1 MVRTP
6 SISLSS
12 SEKDKDKATQTLSS
26 AFASMIAVGAPHQ
39 TSRNAFGVSQLK
51 VDDGSSSESRRSHR
65 SGSTSSKQDDERS
78 QKKSK
83 RLSAFGRS
91 GRSVSPFRFGSRK
104 RSSSASRLK
113 INPDDDTGSESG
125 TRSERERD
133 SDNDSVIS
141 SASGITPRN
150 SAFYH
155 PDDEEDLDPAAPHS
169 HRRLAPASSNETEAQ
184 LPTSASSASIA
195 SSIHMNDDPHGVEA
209 DAESDDGSD
218 ISDID
223 SKHLSANGASSAAD
237 LTTEDEDDLDD
248 DEMDSIVLDNTLYNA
263 GCLTAHEHWIADGKS
278 EDAHHHF
285 ETYEDEDLER
295 DDEHITAPNVVLSED
310 QVSTF
315 LQRRSSKML
324 SLSTSRPRFE
334 RNRCT
339 ITISHG
345 DADAAAKASK
355 RPKRYVVASDG
366 SEESS
371 YAVEWTIGTVLRD
384 GDEMLV
390 VSVMETD
397 TKLDALDPKHEE
409 VSARME
415 HQRIR
420 QAMASVLAK
429 QATHLLERTRLEVK
443 ISCQAIHAKNAR
455 HMLLDLIDFYEPTM
469 VVVGSRGLGS
479 LKGILLGSTS
489 HYLVQKS
496 SAPVMVARKRLK
508 LPSLPRGKG
517 DVVESVRARHMRLD
531 QASIEKV
538 SNAGEDDDDDDEH
551 KNGTGDHGPNEDDT
565 PESEADA
572 KDVLALPSTG
582 QEASGSVSAAP
593 STPPSAATMLDETS
607 PSSQG
612 PKSGGDASPK
622 LHRKSSK
629 TGPTA
634 IPHTSLER
642 QAETRV
648 QIQQRKEEAAKL
660 HEGDKRRHY
669 FPHHSDHLRTS
680 KSPDQP
686 QSEDETDPT
695 DDDAKPARG
704 LVSTP
709 ETASMADDKSKNGA
723 T

>member
-6 SISLSS
+6 SLSISSG
-12 SEKDKDKATQTLSS
+12 EKDRERANQTLSS
-26 AFASMIAVGAPHQ
+26 AFASMMAVGAPHQ
-39 TSRNAFGVSQLK
+39 TSRNAFGISQLK
-51 VDDGSSSESRRSHR
+51 IDDGNSSESRRSR
-65 SGSTSSKQDDERS
+65 YGGSGSSSKDDGERS

-83 RLSAFGRS
+83 RLSAFARS
-91 GRSVSPFRFGSRK
+91 GRSISPFRFGSRK
-104 RSSSASRLK
+104 RSSSANRLK
-113 INPDDDTGSESG
+113 INPDEDTGSESG

-133 SDNDSVIS
+133 SDNESVVS

-150 SAFYH
+150 SAFFNPYE
-155 PDDEEDLDPAAPHS
+155 DDDLDASIPHS
-169 HRRLAPASSNETEAQ
+169 HRRAHPASPGALETQ
-184 LPTSASSASIA
+184 LPKSASSTSLA
-195 SSIHMNDDPHGVEA
+195 SSTHIHDDPHGAEA
-209 DAESDDGSD
+209 DVESDDGSE
-218 ISDID
+218 ISDFD
-223 SKHLSANGASSAAD
+223 SKHASTSGGRASLD
-237 LTTEDEDDLDD
+237 GVSDEEEGPDDI

-263 GCLTAHEHWIADGKS
+263 ECLTSHEHWNTGPKS
-278 EDAHHHF
+278 EDGHHHF

-315 LQRRSSKML
+315 LQRRGSKML

-345 DADAAAKASK
+345 EANAAAKASK

-479 LKGILLGSTS
+479 LRGILLGSTS

-508 LPSLPRGKG
+508 LPALPRGKG

-538 SNAGEDDDDDDEH
+538 STAGEEDKSEGKADKDEGVAGEDSSPDNESGDKDSSNKVPSDSKAD
-551 KNGTGDHGPNEDDT
+551 GT
-565 PESEADA
+565 A
-572 KDVLALPSTG
+572 
-582 QEASGSVSAAP
+582 SAAP
-593 STPPSAATMLDETS
+593 STPPRTSKADEASPTS
-607 PSSQG
+607 QKP
-612 PKSGGDASPK
+612 GGDTSPK
-622 LHRKSSK
+622 LQRKSSK
-629 TGPTA
+629 AGPTA
-634 IPHTSLER
+634 IPQTSLER
-642 QAETRV
+642 EAETRK

-660 HEGDKRRHY
+660 HEGDKKRHV
-669 FPHHSDHLRTS
+669 FSHHSDHLKTS
-680 KSPDQP
+680 KSLNP
-686 QSEDETDPT
+686 QSDDDTDPT
-695 DDDAKPARG
+695 DDDAKLKATPS
-704 LVSTP
+704 VSMVEAESKAGGSNTQ
-709 ETASMADDKSKNGA
+709 ET

>member
-6 SISLSS
+6 SISVSS
-12 SEKDKDKATQTLSS
+12 GEKDKDKATQTLSS
-26 AFASMIAVGAPHQ
+26 TFASMIAVGAPHH
-39 TSRNAFGVSQLK
+39 TSRNPFAIGQLK
-51 VDDGSSSESRRSHR
+51 IEDASSNDSRRNRHGG
-65 SGSTSSKQDDERS
+65 SGSASREDDERT

-91 GRSVSPFRFGSRK
+91 GRSTSPFCFGSRK
-104 RSSSASRLK
+104 RSSSANRLK
-113 INPDDDTGSESG
+113 INPDEDTGSESG
-125 TRSERERD
+125 TRSERDRD
-133 SDNDSVIS
+133 SDNDSVTS

-150 SAFYH
+150 SAFFNPY
-155 PDDEEDLDPAAPHS
+155 DEDDLDPSTPHS
-169 HRRLAPASSNETEAQ
+169 HRRHSASPHAPAAS
-184 LPTSASSASIA
+184 LPKVGSSASLA
-195 SSIHMNDDPHGVEA
+195 SSTNGNEDPHGVEA
-209 DAESDDGSD
+209 DVESDDASD

-223 SKHLSANGASSAAD
+223 AKLPTTGNAD
-237 LTTEDEDDLDD
+237 VDEEDADDA

-263 GCLTAHEHWIADGKS
+263 ECLTSHEHWTTDPKS
-278 EDAHHHF
+278 EDGHHHF

-315 LQRRSSKML
+315 VQRRGSKML
-324 SLSTSRPRFE
+324 SLTTSRPRFE

-345 DADAAAKASK
+345 ESDAAAKACK

-479 LKGILLGSTS
+479 LRGILLGSTS

-508 LPSLPRGKG
+508 LPALPRGKG

-538 SNAGEDDDDDDEH
+538 SNAGEEEDSRDKEDKNDDDDD
-551 KNGTGDHGPNEDDT
+551 TTEDTFPDS
-565 PESEADA
+565 ESKEVIEEIA
-572 KDVLALPSTG
+572 KQP
-582 QEASGSVSAAP
+582 EASEVATPAPP
-593 STPPSAATMLDETS
+593 STPPRTTKSEETS
-607 PSSQG
+607 PT
-612 PKSGGDASPK
+612 SPK
-622 LHRKSSK
+622 IGSDSNPKLQRKGSK
-629 TGPTA
+629 AGPTV
-634 IPHTSLER
+634 IPQTSLER
-642 QAETRV
+642 EAETRI
-648 QIQQRKEEAAKL
+648 QIQQRKEESAKL
-660 HEGDKRRHY
+660 HEGDKKRHM
-669 FPHHSDHLRTS
+669 FAHHSDHLKTS
-680 KSPDQP
+680 KTSKAV
-686 QSEDETDPT
+686 QSDDETDST
-695 DDDAKPARG
+695 GEKATSNG
-704 LVSTP
+704 SVLVSP
-709 ETASMADDKSKNGA
+709 AEAKNKAQESASSNGTA
-723 T
+723 

>member
-1 MVRTP
+1 MFRTP

-12 SEKDKDKATQTLSS
+12 GEKDTDKATQTLSS
-26 AFASMIAVGAPHQ
+26 AFASIIAVGAPHHN
-39 TSRNAFGVSQLK
+39 TRNPIALGQLK
-51 VDDGSSSESRRSHR
+51 IDDSSANGSRRHPHGGSGSSSRD
-65 SGSTSSKQDDERS
+65 DDERS

-91 GRSVSPFRFGSRK
+91 GRSISPFRFRSRK
-104 RSSSASRLK
+104 RPSSANRLK
-113 INPDDDTGSESG
+113 INPDEDTGSESG
-125 TRSERERD
+125 TRRERDRD

-150 SAFYH
+150 SAFFNPY
-155 PDDEEDLDPAAPHS
+155 DEDDLDPSTPHS
-169 HRRLAPASSNETEAQ
+169 HHRHPASPHAPAAS
-184 LPTSASSASIA
+184 LPKVSSSASLA
-195 SSIHMNDDPHGVEA
+195 SSTNGNEDPHGVEA
-209 DAESDDGSD
+209 DVESDDASD
-218 ISDID
+218 TSDLD
-223 SKHLSANGASSAAD
+223 AKLP
-237 LTTEDEDDLDD
+237 TTGNAEDDNEEEEDLDD
-248 DEMDSIVLDNTLYNA
+248 ADEMDSIVLDNTIYNA
-263 GCLTAHEHWIADGKS
+263 ECLTSHKHWTKGPKS
-278 EDAHHHF
+278 EDGDHHF

-295 DDEHITAPNVVLSED
+295 DDEHIMAPNVVLSED
-310 QVSTF
+310 QVSAF
-315 LQRRSSKML
+315 VQRRGSKML
-324 SLSTSRPRFE
+324 SLATSRPKFE

-345 DADAAAKASK
+345 ESDAAAKASK

-479 LKGILLGSTS
+479 LRGILLGSTS

-508 LPSLPRGKG
+508 LPALPRGKG

-538 SNAGEDDDDDDEH
+538 SNSNEENDSET
-551 KNGTGDHGPNEDDT
+551 KESNEDDAT
-565 PESEADA
+565 GEDTSPDSETGLKDGADGSSNQPETTEAA
-572 KDVLALPSTG
+572 T
-582 QEASGSVSAAP
+582 SAPP
-593 STPPSAATMLDETS
+593 STPPRRTSSEEANHTS
-607 PSSQG
+607 PKAGSEG
-612 PKSGGDASPK
+612 SPK
-622 LHRKSSK
+622 LQRKGSK
-629 TGPTA
+629 AGPTA
-634 IPHTSLER
+634 IPQTSLER
-642 QAETRV
+642 EAETRI
-648 QIQQRKEEAAKL
+648 QIQQRKEESAKL
-660 HEGDKRRHY
+660 HEGDKKRHL
-669 FPHHSDHLRTS
+669 FAHHPEHLKTS
-680 KSPDQP
+680 KTSNAQ
-686 QSEDETDPT
+686 QSDEDTD
-695 DDDAKPARG
+695 
-704 LVSTP
+704 STG
-709 ETASMADDKSKNGA
+709 EKTASNGSRLVPAAGAKSKA
-723 T
+723 

>member
-6 SISLSS
+6 SIGSG
-12 SEKDKDKATQTLSS
+12 DKDKEKANATLSS
-26 AFASMIAVGAPHQ
+26 AFASMMAVGAPHHS
-39 TSRNAFGVSQLK
+39 TRNPFAIGQLK
-51 VDDGSSSESRRSHR
+51 IADSSDSHR
-65 SGSTSSKQDDERS
+65 SRSDRSAASSHHDDERS

-91 GRSVSPFRFGSRK
+91 GRSISPFRFSSRK
-104 RSSSASRLK
+104 RSSSANRLK

-125 TRSERERD
+125 PRSERDHD

-141 SASGITPRN
+141 SSSGITPRN
-150 SAFYH
+150 SAFYNPYDDDD
-155 PDDEEDLDPAAPHS
+155 PDAAAPHS
-169 HRRLAPASSNETEAQ
+169 HRRPHPASPNAPAVPLPKSSSS
-184 LPTSASSASIA
+184 TSLASST
-195 SSIHMNDDPHGVEA
+195 HDDPHGAEA
-209 DAESDDGSD
+209 DVESDDDASD
-218 ISDID
+218 TSDLD
-223 SKHLSANGASSAAD
+223 NKLTSAD
-237 LTTEDEDDLDD
+237 PQDDDDEDDQDD

-263 GCLTAHEHWIADGKS
+263 GCLTKHEHWNGESKS
-278 EDAHHHF
+278 EDGHHHF

-315 LQRRSSKML
+315 LLRRGSKML
-324 SLSTSRPRFE
+324 SLATSRPRFE

-429 QATHLLERTRLEVK
+429 QATHLLERTRLEVR
-443 ISCQAIHAKNAR
+443 ISCQAIHAKNPR

-479 LKGILLGSTS
+479 LRGILLGSTS

-508 LPSLPRGKG
+508 LPALPRGKG

-531 QASIEKV
+531 QASIEKL
-538 SNAGEDDDDDDEH
+538 SNVGEDD
-551 KNGTGDHGPNEDDT
+551 KNDT
-565 PESEADA
+565 AADA
-572 KDVLALPSTG
+572 DADEAAASEDVSPDNETPDAKGVEQASTDA
-582 QEASGSVSAAP
+582 QTRDPAP
-593 STPPSAATMLDETS
+593 ERASTPPRRTS
-607 PSSQG
+607 GSDDGSSSVG
-612 PKSGGDASPK
+612 KAGGEGSPK
-622 LHRKSSK
+622 LQRKGSK
-629 TGPTA
+629 AGPTV
-634 IPHTSLER
+634 ISNTSLER
-642 QAETRV
+642 EAETRK

-660 HEGDKRRHY
+660 HEGDKKRHV
-669 FPHHSDHLRTS
+669 FAHSSDHLKTS
-680 KSPDQP
+680 KSSSRPG
-686 QSEDETDPT
+686 SEDDTDPT
-695 DDDAKPARG
+695 DDEPK
-704 LVSTP
+704 STQLQHKG
-709 ETASMADDKSKNGA
+709 AAAHAAD
-723 T
+723 

>member
-1 MVRTP
+1 MARTP
-6 SISLSS
+6 SISVSS
-12 SEKDKDKATQTLSS
+12 GEKDKDKANQTLSS
-26 AFASMIAVGAPHQ
+26 AFASMIAVGAPHHN
-39 TSRNAFGVSQLK
+39 SRNPFAIGQLK
-51 VDDGSSSESRRSHR
+51 IDDSSSNDARRHRNGGSSSTTRD
-65 SGSTSSKQDDERS
+65 DDERT

-91 GRSVSPFRFGSRK
+91 GRSISPFRFGSRK
-104 RSSSASRLK
+104 RSSSANRLK
-113 INPDDDTGSESG
+113 INPDEDTGPESG
-125 TRSERERD
+125 TRSERDRD
-133 SDNDSVIS
+133 SDNDSVVS

-150 SAFYH
+150 SAFFNPY
-155 PDDEEDLDPAAPHS
+155 DDDDLDASTPHS
-169 HRRLAPASSNETEAQ
+169 HRRHPASPHAPVTS
-184 LPTSASSASIA
+184 LPNVGSSASLA
-195 SSIHMNDDPHGVEA
+195 SSSNGNEDPHGVEA
-209 DAESDDGSD
+209 DVESDDASD
-218 ISDID
+218 ISDLD
-223 SKHLSANGASSAAD
+223 AKLPTTGNAD
-237 LTTEDEDDLDD
+237 DDEDDLDD
-248 DEMDSIVLDNTLYNA
+248 ADEMDSIVLDNTLYNA
-263 GCLTAHEHWIADGKS
+263 ECLTSHQHWTADPKS
-278 EDAHHHF
+278 EDGHHHF

-310 QVSTF
+310 QVSAF
-315 LQRRSSKML
+315 VQRRGSKML
-324 SLSTSRPRFE
+324 SLAISRPRFE

-345 DADAAAKASK
+345 ESDAAAKASK

-420 QAMASVLAK
+420 KAMASVLAK

-508 LPSLPRGKG
+508 LPALPRGKG

-538 SNAGEDDDDDDEH
+538 LNAGEEDDSETKEGNDDDTAGEDTSPDSVADESS
-551 KNGTGDHGPNEDDT
+551 TQ
-565 PESEADA
+565 PEATEAA
-572 KDVLALPSTG
+572 TTAP
-582 QEASGSVSAAP
+582 P
-593 STPPSAATMLDETS
+593 STPPRTPRVEEASLSS
-607 PSSQG
+607 PKMGSDG
-612 PKSGGDASPK
+612 SPK
-622 LHRKSSK
+622 LQRKGSK
-629 TGPTA
+629 AGPTV
-634 IPHTSLER
+634 IPQTSLER
-642 QAETRV
+642 EAETRI
-648 QIQQRKEEAAKL
+648 QIQQRKEESAKL
-660 HEGDKRRHY
+660 HEGDKKRHL
-669 FPHHSDHLRTS
+669 FAHHPDHLKASKTS
-680 KSPDQP
+680 DARQSDDDTDWSGDKTKSNGSVSVPAAENKSKTQ
-686 QSEDETDPT
+686 DPT
-695 DDDAKPARG
+695 
-704 LVSTP
+704 STNRV
-709 ETASMADDKSKNGA
+709 A
-723 T
+723 

>member
-6 SISLSS
+6 SIGSG
-12 SEKDKDKATQTLSS
+12 DKDKEKANATLSS
-26 AFASMIAVGAPHQ
+26 AFASMMAVGAPHHS
-39 TSRNAFGVSQLK
+39 TRNPFAIGQLK
-51 VDDGSSSESRRSHR
+51 IADSSDSHR
-65 SGSTSSKQDDERS
+65 SRSDRSAASSHHDDERS
-78 QKKSK
+78 GKKSR

-91 GRSVSPFRFGSRK
+91 GRSISPFRFSSRR
-104 RSSSASRLK
+104 RSSSANRLK

-125 TRSERERD
+125 PRSERDHD

-141 SASGITPRN
+141 SSSGITPRN
-150 SAFYH
+150 SAFYNPYDDDD
-155 PDDEEDLDPAAPHS
+155 PDAAAPHS
-169 HRRLAPASSNETEAQ
+169 HRRPHPASPNAPTVPLPKSSSSTSLASSN
-184 LPTSASSASIA
+184 
-195 SSIHMNDDPHGVEA
+195 HDDPHGAEA
-209 DAESDDGSD
+209 DVESDDDAASD
-218 ISDID
+218 TSDLD
-223 SKHLSANGASSAAD
+223 NKLTSADAQDGD
-237 LTTEDEDDLDD
+237 DEDDEDD

-263 GCLTAHEHWIADGKS
+263 GCLTKHEHWNGESKS
-278 EDAHHHF
+278 EDGHHHF

-315 LQRRSSKML
+315 LLRRGSKML
-324 SLSTSRPRFE
+324 SLATSRPRFE

-429 QATHLLERTRLEVK
+429 QATHLLERTRLEVR
-443 ISCQAIHAKNAR
+443 ISCQAIHAKNPR

-479 LKGILLGSTS
+479 LRGILLGSTS

-508 LPSLPRGKG
+508 LPALPRGKG

-538 SNAGEDDDDDDEH
+538 SNAGEDD
-551 KNGTGDHGPNEDDT
+551 KNDTAADANDAAASEDVSPDNESPDAKGAEQASTDAQTGD
-565 PESEADA
+565 
-572 KDVLALPSTG
+572 
-582 QEASGSVSAAP
+582 SAPARA
-593 STPPSAATMLDETS
+593 STPPRRTS
-607 PSSQG
+607 GSDDGNSSVH
-612 PKSGGDASPK
+612 KAGGEGSPK
-622 LHRKSSK
+622 LQRKASK
-629 TGPTA
+629 AEPT
-634 IPHTSLER
+634 IISNTSLER
-642 QAETRV
+642 EAETRK

-660 HEGDKRRHY
+660 HEGDKKRHV
-669 FPHHSDHLRTS
+669 FAHSSDHLKTS
-680 KSPDQP
+680 KSASRPG
-686 QSEDETDPT
+686 SEDDTDPT
-695 DDDAKPARG
+695 DDEPKSAQLHPGAAAR
-704 LVSTP
+704 
-709 ETASMADDKSKNGA
+709 AAN
-723 T
+723 

>member
-6 SISLSS
+6 SLSLSS
-12 SEKDKDKATQTLSS
+12 GEKDKERANQTLSS
-26 AFASMIAVGAPHQ
+26 AFASMMAVGAPHSA
-39 TSRNAFGVSQLK
+39 SRNGFGIAPLK
-51 VDDGSSSESRRSHR
+51 IGDGAETDSRRSRTGR
-65 SGSTSSKQDDERS
+65 SDRTSKDDDERS

-91 GRSVSPFRFGSRK
+91 GRSLSPFRFGSKK
-104 RSSSASRLK
+104 RSSSANRLRVD
-113 INPDDDTGSESG
+113 PDEDTGSESG

-133 SDNDSVIS
+133 SDNESVIS

-150 SAFYH
+150 SAFFDPY
-155 PDDEEDLDPAAPHS
+155 DDDDLDPSHPHS
-169 HRRLAPASSNETEAQ
+169 HRRLDPASSSAQ
-184 LPTSASSASIA
+184 EPPLPTSASSTSLA
-195 SSIHMNDDPHGVEA
+195 SSTHLHDDPHDVVA
-209 DAESDDGSD
+209 DVESDDASD
-218 ISDID
+218 LSDTETM
-223 SKHLSANGASSAAD
+223 HPSAIAAD
-237 LTTEDEDDLDD
+237 DDQDD
-248 DEMDSIVLDNTLYNA
+248 PDDPDDMDPIVLDNTLYNA
-263 GCLTAHEHWIADGKS
+263 ECLTSHEHWSAGPRS
-278 EDAHHHF
+278 EDGHHHF

-315 LQRRSSKML
+315 LQRRGSKML
-324 SLSTSRPRFE
+324 SLTTSRPRFE

-339 ITISHG
+339 ISISHG
-345 DADAAAKASK
+345 NANAAYKASK

-409 VSARME
+409 VSARIE

-429 QATHLLERTRLEVK
+429 QAIHLLERTRLEVK

-469 VVVGSRGLGS
+469 VIVGSRGLGS
-479 LKGILLGSTS
+479 LRGILLGSTS

-508 LPSLPRGKG
+508 LPALPRGKG

-531 QASIEKV
+531 QASIEKAANV
-538 SNAGEDDDDDDEH
+538 GEDDKADSKDERNAKTTGEDSSPDDESGV
-551 KNGTGDHGPNEDDT
+551 KDSIDSTSNDPSN
-565 PESEADA
+565 SDA
-572 KDVLALPSTG
+572 T
-582 QEASGSVSAAP
+582 SATP
-593 STPPSAATMLDETS
+593 STPPRTAMKASDTS
-607 PSSQG
+607 PDS
-612 PKSGGDASPK
+612 PKSNTDGSPK
-622 LHRKSSK
+622 PQRKGSK
-629 TGPTA
+629 VGPTF

-642 QAETRV
+642 EAETRT
-648 QIQQRKEEAAKL
+648 QIQQRKEEAARL
-660 HEGDKRRHY
+660 HEGEKKRHL
-669 FPHHSDHLRTS
+669 FQHHTDHLKTS
-680 KSPDQP
+680 KAAGQT
-686 QSEDETDPT
+686 QSDEDTDPT
-695 DDDAKPARG
+695 DDDAKSSG
-704 LVSTP
+704 TP
-709 ETASMADDKSKNGA
+709 QVDMAEDDTKTQAPSRTGA
-723 T
+723 V

>member
-1 MVRTP
+1 
-6 SISLSS
+6 
-12 SEKDKDKATQTLSS
+12 
-26 AFASMIAVGAPHQ
+26 MIAVGAPHQ
-39 TSRNAFGVSQLK
+39 TPRSANDHLK
-51 VDDGSSSESRRSHR
+51 IDDGSSIDSRQSRSAA
-65 SGSTSSKQDDERS
+65 SSVSSSRQEDERS
-78 QKKSK
+78 KRKSN

-91 GRSVSPFRFGSRK
+91 GRSLSPFRFGSKK
-104 RSSSASRLK
+104 RSSSANRLK
-113 INPDDDTGSESG
+113 INGEDDTGSEAGS
-125 TRSERERD
+125 RSERDKD
-133 SDNDSVIS
+133 SDTESVMS

-150 SAFYH
+150 SAFFS
-155 PDDEEDLDPAAPHS
+155 PDDEDDLDASIPHS
-169 HRRLAPASSNETEAQ
+169 HRRRHPASQNEHDTH
-184 LPTSASSASIA
+184 LPKSGSSASIA
-195 SSIHMNDDPHGVEA
+195 SSTQLHDDHHGAEA
-209 DAESDDGSD
+209 DVESDDGSD
-218 ISDID
+218 VSDDDI
-223 SKHLSANGASSAAD
+223 KHLSTSEAD
-237 LTTEDEDDLDD
+237 QDDD
-248 DEMDSIVLDNTLYNA
+248 DEEDVDDIDPVLLDNTIYNA
-263 GCLTAHEHWIADGKS
+263 ECLTSHEHWNAPKS
-278 EDAHHHF
+278 EDGPPHF

-295 DDEHITAPNVVLSED
+295 DDEHLTAPNVVLSED

-315 LQRRSSKML
+315 VQRRGSKML
-324 SLSTSRPRFE
+324 SLDLSRPRFE

-339 ITISHG
+339 ITINHG
-345 DADAAAKASK
+345 DADAAAKTSK

-508 LPSLPRGKG
+508 LPALPRGKG

-538 SNAGEDDDDDDEH
+538 SNAGEDAPSESNIADDKADNGDDSTPD
-551 KNGTGDHGPNEDDT
+551 NEAEADPSADQPSTDT
-565 PESEADA
+565 PAAAIVAAVKASE
-572 KDVLALPSTG
+572 
-582 QEASGSVSAAP
+582 P
-593 STPPSAATMLDETS
+593 STPPRTTRAEDTSHPSPKS
-607 PSSQG
+607 PSSSDG
-612 PKSGGDASPK
+612 SPK
-622 LHRKSSK
+622 LQRRGSK
-629 TGPTA
+629 AGPTV

-642 QAETRV
+642 EAETRI

-660 HEGDKRRHY
+660 HEADKKRHG
-669 FPHHSDHLRTS
+669 FAHHSDHLKTS
-680 KSPDQP
+680 KSR
-686 QSEDETDPT
+686 QSDSDNDPADAEIKPKSQTGVAADET
-695 DDDAKPARG
+695 
-704 LVSTP
+704 
-709 ETASMADDKSKNGA
+709 
-723 T
+723 

>member
-6 SISLSS
+6 SISTSS
-12 SEKDKDKATQTLSS
+12 SERDKEKATQTLSS
-26 AFASMIAVGAPHQ
+26 AFAAMMAVGAPHQ
-39 TSRNAFGVSQLK
+39 SQLK
-51 VDDGSSSESRRSHR
+51 IDDGASVDSAPSRSAASSS
-65 SGSTSSKQDDERS
+65 SSLKQDDERS
-78 QKKSK
+78 KRGLR

-91 GRSVSPFRFGSRK
+91 GRSLSPFRFGSRK
-104 RSSSASRLK
+104 RSSSANRLK
-113 INPDDDTGSESG
+113 INGEDDTGSESG
-125 TRSERERD
+125 NRSERDKD
-133 SDNDSVIS
+133 SDTESVMS
-141 SASGITPRN
+141 SASGIVPRN
-150 SAFYH
+150 SAFF
-155 PDDEEDLDPAAPHS
+155 PADDDDDLDASIPHS
-169 HRRLAPASSNETEAQ
+169 HRRQQPSLLNAPETQ
-184 LPTSASSASIA
+184 LPKSGSSTSIA
-195 SSIHMNDDPHGVEA
+195 SSANLNDDPHGVEA
-209 DAESDDGSD
+209 DVESDDGS
-218 ISDID
+218 IGSDND
-223 SKHLSANGASSAAD
+223 VKHLSSNTAD
-237 LTTEDEDDLDD
+237 QDEDEDEDLDD
-248 DEMDSIVLDNTLYNA
+248 MDSVVLDNTLYNA
-263 GCLTAHEHWIADGKS
+263 ECLTSHEHWNGHKS
-278 EDAHHHF
+278 EDGHHHF

-315 LQRRSSKML
+315 IQRRGSKML
-324 SLSTSRPRFE
+324 SLTISRPRFE

-339 ITISHG
+339 ITINHG
-345 DADAAAKASK
+345 DADAAAKNSK

-371 YAVEWTIGTVLRD
+371 YAAEWTIGTVLRD

-479 LKGILLGSTS
+479 LRGILLGSTS

-508 LPSLPRGKG
+508 LPALPRGKG

-538 SNAGEDDDDDDEH
+538 SNASEDALSGSIDDKD
-551 KNGTGDHGPNEDDT
+551 KAVNEEEST
-565 PESEADA
+565 PENEAERDENMDKPATDTAAAAVAAAA
-572 KDVLALPSTG
+572 KDAEPASPLRSTRA
-582 QEASGSVSAAP
+582 E
-593 STPPSAATMLDETS
+593 ETS
-607 PSSQG
+607 
-612 PKSGGDASPK
+612 SGGSKSHVTSDGSPK
-622 LHRKSSK
+622 LQRKASK
-629 TGPTA
+629 TGATV

-642 QAETRV
+642 EAETRS

-660 HEGDKRRHY
+660 HKDEKKRHL
-669 FPHHSDHLRTS
+669 FGHHSDHLKTS
-680 KSPDQP
+680 KSGHSDDDT
-686 QSEDETDPT
+686 EPT
-695 DDDAKPARG
+695 DDDAQPKPQ
-704 LVSTP
+704 P
-709 ETASMADDKSKNGA
+709 
-723 T
+723 